1 MFSSPSVIGLE
12 RKFLRFCSQKR
23 VNNGRQSTFH
33 QAKLTLQRATG
44 VIKGLYDRVKTTY
57 RVNCEIPMF
66 LWDAV
71 ELQKMLSGSDE
82 QRILKALEDV
92 QGAFL
97 PDSDGDWEVA

>member
-1 MFSSPSVIGLE
+1 M
-12 RKFLRFCSQKR
+12 
-23 VNNGRQSTFH
+23 NNGRLTTFH
-33 QAKLTLQRATG
+33 QAKLTVQRATG
-44 VIKGLYDRVKTTY
+44 VLKGLYDRVKTTY

-92 QGAFL
+92 QGAFP
-97 PDSDGDWEVA
+97 PDSDGDWGIA